1 MIGFYYIIA
10 ETVSGFDAILNPF
23 ELYTLPLDDWIAIGV
38 ELVVDRFRPLFQA
51 IRVPVELI
59 LNSIES
65 LFIAIPPLIFIVG
78 LGLITWQI
86 GGRAIAIYTVITLT
100 FIGFLGIW
108 KAAMVTL
115 ALVLTAVIL
124 CAIVGIPVGI
134 LAAKNDRIDRGL
146 RPLLDTMQT
155 LPAFVYLVP
164 VVMLFGIGRVPGT
177 IATFIFAV
185 PPLIRLTN
193 LGIRQV
199 SPEAVEAAIAFGS
212 TPRQI
217 LWNVQLPLSLPTILT
232 GINQAI
238 VLALSM
244 SVIASMIAVEGLGQ
258 LVLQG
263 VGRLDVGLA
272 AVGGL
277 GIVLIAI
284 LLDRIATA
292 IANGGGSWRDRGI
305 IKWLSRNRKR
315 SQEAIHYSSR

>member
-1 MIGFYYIIA
+1 MIGFDYIIA

-23 ELYTLPLDDWIAIGV
+23 ELYTLPLDDWIAIAV
-38 ELVVDRFRPLFQA
+38 EFVVDNFRPLFQA

-59 LNSIES
+59 LNFIES
-65 LFIAIPPLIFIVG
+65 LFLFIPPLIFIVG
-78 LGLITWQI
+78 SGLITWQI
-86 GGRAIAIYTVITLT
+86 GGHTIAIYAILTLT

-115 ALVLTAVIL
+115 SLVLTAVIL
-124 CAIVGIPVGI
+124 CAIVGIPAGI
-134 LAAKNDRIDRGL
+134 LAAKNDRFDRGL

-212 TPRQI
+212 TPREI
-217 LWNVQLPLSLPTILT
+217 LWNVQLPLSLPAILT
-232 GINQAI
+232 GMNQAI

-284 LLDRIATA
+284 LLDRTATA
-292 IANGGGSWRDRGI
+292 IAKSGESWRDRGI
-305 IKWLSRNRKR
+305 IKLLSRHRQR
-315 SQEAIHYSSR
+315 SQDAINYSSR

>member
-1 MIGFYYIIA
+1 MIQFYHTIA

-23 ELYTLPLDDWIAIGV
+23 ELYTLPLDDWIGIA
-38 ELVVDRFRPLFQA
+38 VDFFVDHFRPLFQA
-51 IRVPVELI
+51 IRSPVELI
-59 LNSIES
+59 LNFIES
-65 LFIAIPPLIFIVG
+65 RFLSIPPLILILA

-86 GGRAIAIYTVITLT
+86 GGRAIAIYTILTLT
-100 FIGFLGIW
+100 LIGLLGIW
-108 KAAMVTL
+108 KATMVTL
-115 ALVLTAVIL
+115 SLVLTAIIL
-124 CAIVGIPVGI
+124 CVVVGIPVGI
-134 LAAKNDRIDRGL
+134 LAAKNDRIDRWI

-212 TPRQI
+212 TPLQI
-217 LWNVQLPLSLPTILT
+217 LWNVQLPLSLPAILT

-263 VGRLDVGLA
+263 VGRQDVGLA
-272 AVGGL
+272 AVGGF
-277 GIVLIAI
+277 GIVSIAI
-284 LLDRIATA
+284 LLDRIAIV
-292 IANGGGSWRDRGI
+292 IANSGGSWRDRGI
-305 IKWLSRNRKR
+305 IKVLSRNRKN
-315 SQEAIHYSSR
+315 SEEPLEYLS